1 MRLRAISYGRV
12 KRNGG
17 EDPHLLPSFSLHI
30 LLFSPFFF
38 LLLLSTS
45 HRFPFHWRCF
55 REDDYEIRGGTSP
68 LGDALAAVRS
78 TTNFARFRNF
88 AEKSISRRDT
98 SYEIRKNQPSSL
110 RYHRRQ
116 QRQNYRRIALARL
129 RYRNDLISGIIK
141 F

>member
-30 LLFSPFFF
+30 LLFSPSLFFF
-38 LLLLSTS
+38 FCRRAIVSLSTGDAFEKTTTKYAAVS
-45 HRFPFHWRCF
+45 RCSASRSPRFVRRPISRNFEILRRSRF
-55 REDDYEIRGGTSP
+55 ADEIRATKHARTSHHP
-68 LGDALAAVRS
+68 
-78 TTNFARFRNF
+78 FAII
-88 AEKSISRRDT
+88 ADSK
-98 SYEIRKNQPSSL
+98 
-110 RYHRRQ
+110 
-116 QRQNYRRIALARL
+116 NYRRIALARL